1 MDPKKQK
8 ILSQEWRQKK
18 EEKRFFDLI
27 CVGMREYNCDDIN
40 TGLLRRILYIH
51 FSIYVHA

>member
-27 CVGMREYNCDDIN
+27 CVGMRE
-40 TGLLRRILYIH
+40 
-51 FSIYVHA
+51 